1 LRAFLQL
8 NNLLVSSP
16 KEDNKIFE
24 DLSKDLERYFKIHA
38 NKEDSSDLW
47 IKRMI
52 DARNLLFKN
61 NNVNKTFFRN
71 FRSIRKRLIA
81 DTTKPKNIIEKFFYK
96 QDRLQAKYQ
105 FKKIISEDGFNKQKM
120 FETMKKFKFDLVG
133 NPGFLVDSNF
143 IYSERYIRHCYYIN
157 LFETLINSEL
167 NDENK
172 YYLFDI
178 GGGYGI
184 FGNFIL
190 QLSKNI
196 KPIVVD
202 LPEQLFTAYYYFKKN
217 YPDLKINLISD
228 CLNSNEITKEFIDNY
243 DVCLIP
249 AEKFKDLK
257 ITKNI
262 IISNFNSFG
271 ELSRK
276 IFRGYQDSVV
286 FQNLDFLF
294 IHNRLDS
301 FPTYEDEISIF
312 DYDLDKYNQIFK
324 GISPVFDYVHQK
336 RLFFLTKK
344 VPFESR
350 CFTFIGSAKE

>member
-1 LRAFLQL
+1 MRAFLQL
-8 NNLLVSSP
+8 NNLLDSSP
-16 KEDNKIFE
+16 KEDEKIFL

-38 NKEDSSDLW
+38 HKEDSSDLW
-47 IKRMI
+47 TKRMI

-61 NNVNKTFFRN
+61 HNVNKTFFRN
-71 FRSIRKRLIA
+71 FRSSRKRLIA
-81 DTTKPKNIIEKFFYK
+81 DTPKPKNIIEKIFYK
-96 QDRLQAKYQ
+96 QDILQAEYQ
-105 FKKIISEDGFNKQKM
+105 FKKILSEEGFEKQKM

-133 NPGFLVDSNF
+133 NPGFLIHANF
-143 IYSERYIRHCYYIN
+143 IYSERYIRHCYYISV
-157 LFETLINSEL
+157 FESLIKSKLSN
-167 NDENK
+167 ENN

-184 FGNFIL
+184 FGNFIF
-190 QLSKNI
+190 QLTKKI
-196 KPIVVD
+196 KPIIVD
-202 LPEQLFTAYYYFKKN
+202 LPEQLFTAYYYLKKN

-228 CLNSNEITKEFIDNY
+228 CLDSNEITKEFLDNY
-243 DVCLIP
+243 DICLVP

-257 ITKNI
+257 IAKNI

-276 IFRGYQDSVV
+276 IFKSYQDSFV

-301 FPTYEDEISIF
+301 FPTYEDDISIF
-312 DYDLDKYNQIFK
+312 DYNLDKYSLIFK

-336 RLFFLTKK
+336 KLFFLTKK